1 MYHNYDKIKMQR
13 EVDIMLSKLFKKK
26 PYSKEEL
33 NLANMLEITPTE
45 FRKINPKKRPYTEDE
60 IDCALML
67 GMTPKEYRKYLKQ
80 PKKRHVWEEVE
91 RTGPSDNMLEVLH
104 AIGMTETD
112 LKGS

>member
-1 MYHNYDKIKMQR
+1 
-13 EVDIMLSKLFKKK
+13 MLSKLFKKR
-26 PYSKEEL
+26 PYTQNEL
-33 NLANMLEITPTE
+33 NCADMLGITPIE
-45 FRKINPKKRPYTEDE
+45 FRKMNPKRKPYHEDE